1 MRVLLVFA
9 KVPVP
14 GRVKTRLIPALGAE
28 GAARLYRAFLED
40 VARWSGR
47 TGADRVA
54 WWVDGDLRVFP
65 VRCAEVHPQPPG
77 ELGTRLYTAVD
88 HGFRTGGG
96 PVAVVGTDCPHLSPR
111 AVEDLFRRIEEG
123 DEVAIL
129 PARDGG
135 YMGFCLAEPFPE
147 MFDGIPWSTG
157 RVLAA
162 TLSRLRAAGRRVY
175 VSAEPVFDVDTPEDL
190 GALARILAGDPE
202 RAACTTRVLR
212 ALGWIPGTEEETR

>member
-14 GRVKTRLIPALGAE
+14 GRVKTRLVPALGPE

-47 TGADRVA
+47 TGADRVV
-54 WWVDGDLRVFP
+54 WWVDGDLQAFP
-65 VRCAEVHPQPPG
+65 VRRAEAHPQPPG
-77 ELGTRLYTAVD
+77 DLGTRLRIAVD

-96 PVAVVGTDCPHLSPR
+96 PVAVVGTDCPHLSPY
-111 AVEDLFRRIEEG
+111 AVKELFHRVERG
-123 DEVAIL
+123 NDAAIL

-135 YMGFCLAEPFPE
+135 YMSCCLAEPIPE
-147 MFDGIPWSTG
+147 MFHGIPWSTG

-162 TLSRLRAAGRRVY
+162 TIDRLRAARRTVY
-175 VSAEPVFDVDTPEDL
+175 VSEPVFDVDTPEDL
-190 GALARILAGDPE
+190 EDLARILANDPD
-202 RAACTTRVLR
+202 RAACTARALR
-212 ALGWIPGTEEETR
+212 LLGWIPDPGAKTR